1 MALKPNTWDARL
13 LASHYGGRLGGGC
26 PAEAPQPGVS
36 SLGSDGQCINPA
48 RHAGQKQGERSSPR
62 QTAGAP
68 ANTVQTEL
76 EQRCLTSEGHSFLP
90 GLLCPLL
97 HCPASDKKAFP
108 DAQSLSPEASGR
120 CTHSTKM
127 RETKIELL
135 ELGGSDCN
143 LEAVRPVPA
152 CSSGTLRDSS
162 SGFGRD

>member
-68 ANTVQTEL
+68 ANTVCRQSWSNGVSLPRDTASS
-76 EQRCLTSEGHSFLP
+76 RDYCAPCSTVRPATRRHFLMRKV
-90 GLLCPLL
+90 CPR
-97 HCPASDKKAFP
+97 K
-108 DAQSLSPEASGR
+108 
-120 CTHSTKM
+120 
-127 RETKIELL
+127 LL
-135 ELGGSDCN
+135 ED
-143 LEAVRPVPA
+143 APTPPK
-152 CSSGTLRDSS
+152 
-162 SGFGRD
+162 